1 MWIWFGLSVLAL
13 IGEAISGT
21 FYLLLVAL
29 GLAGGGLAAW
39 AGFDGHWQ
47 LASAGGVALVGLLVL
62 RLTGVLKKREVDAS
76 RNNDVN
82 LDIGQA
88 VQVTSWSDDRTARV
102 WYRGAHW
109 QADLVPNAPA
119 LPGTYTITAITGA
132 RLLLAPS
139 RSTYE

>member
-1 MWIWFGLSVLAL
+1 
-13 IGEAISGT
+13 
-21 FYLLLVAL
+21 
-29 GLAGGGLAAW
+29 
-39 AGFDGHWQ
+39 
-47 LASAGGVALVGLLVL
+47 VALVGLLVL

-76 RNNDVN
+76 RNTDVN

-119 LPGTYTITAITGA
+119 LPGTYTISAITGA

-139 RSTYE
+139 RSTSE